1 MAQAIAVP
9 ESAAEKAQK
18 RVVALAM
25 SAVFL
30 IYFLASVY
38 SREANIPRPVMVEYL
53 NGMSLF
59 SLLIA
64 IPGLASAVV
73 ALSYGRLSDMF
84 GRRAILLVA
93 LTFLGVGAT
102 VAALAPTMLM
112 AIVGNTIISLGTGG
126 IIPLCFSVIGDLF
139 PPAQRSRWSGLLNV
153 PGVIAAS
160 VGPWLAGYITEISP
174 EGWRYTYWLFVP
186 LAIIAGLLT
195 AFFIPGKK
203 ADAVKAKIDW
213 TGIFILVAATALLI
227 FGVPYLGKPGQ
238 VGMGVALIIA
248 SVVAYGVFYW
258 VETKAEAPVLDPR
271 VLLNR
276 TFITAAMAG
285 FFSLFGFMGILF
297 YGPVFAQNVMGVSP
311 SISGTLITPFTI
323 AMSLMG
329 IPAGFLLGSTKKYK
343 WMYNIGYVLLTASMF
358 LFWTFTKD
366 TPPWLFAVVA
376 GAAGISLGTI
386 PTVNTL
392 VAQFAVPKELL
403 GVAVGAIYF
412 FVLMGMAVGPQF
424 LGLAQAAG
432 ADLEAGLKNVY
443 LVGSIMM
450 AASTLLIFTIPG
462 DAMEKASAAAD

>member
-1 MAQAIAVP
+1 M
-9 ESAAEKAQK
+9 
-18 RVVALAM
+18 
-25 SAVFL
+25 
-30 IYFLASVY
+30 
-38 SREANIPRPVMVEYL
+38 
-53 NGMSLF
+53 
-59 SLLIA
+59 
-64 IPGLASAVV
+64 
-73 ALSYGRLSDMF
+73 
-84 GRRAILLVA
+84 
-93 LTFLGVGAT
+93 TFLGVGAT